1 MRWDRFIFCPGI
13 GKLELQEK
21 SMCLAVPMRIVKILD
36 GGRAL
41 VKQDDL
47 ETEVELTLIEEPRV
61 GDYVLIHAGY
71 AIDLLDLQ
79 EAEERLKLFRAL
91 KETG

>member
-1 MRWDRFIFCPGI
+1 
-13 GKLELQEK
+13 
-21 SMCLAVPMRIVKILD
+21 MCLAVPMRIVKILD

-47 ETEVELTLIEEPRV
+47 ETEVELTLIEEPKV

-71 AIDLLDLQ
+71 AIDMLDLQ

-91 KETG
+91 KEMG

>member
-1 MRWDRFIFCPGI
+1 
-13 GKLELQEK
+13 
-21 SMCLAVPMRIVKILD
+21 MCLAVPMRIVKILE